1 MTTAAEPNYILS
13 AGLGRFASQDAN
25 AAKHFG
31 PQASEKTRE
40 LLALSIAQA
49 RDAGFEVIGEDMNPG
64 DPDDTN
70 DAGFEVIGEDMNP
83 GDPDDTIKRFSAQL
97 ESRQWVAVNVGYGI
111 RGNKDHTVL
120 FERILEACRTT
131 RPEAKII
138 FSNGPDEV
146 FTAIKRN
153 FPESLQTGFDMVVM
167 SV

>member
-40 LLALSIAQA
+40 LLAISIAQA
-49 RDAGFEVIGEDMNPG
+49 RDAGFEVIGED
-64 DPDDTN
+64 
-70 DAGFEVIGEDMNP
+70 VNP

-153 FPESLQTGFDMVVM
+153 FPESCR
-167 SV
+167 

>member
-49 RDAGFEVIGEDMNPG
+49 R
-64 DPDDTN
+64 

>member
-40 LLALSIAQA
+40 LLAISIAQA
-49 RDAGFEVIGEDMNPG
+49 RDAGFEVIGED
-64 DPDDTN
+64 
-70 DAGFEVIGEDMNP
+70 VNP

-120 FERILEACRTT
+120 FERILEACRTI
-131 RPEAKII
+131 RPGAKII

-146 FTAIKRN
+146 FAAIKRN
-153 FPESLQTGFDMVVM
+153 FPESCR
-167 SV
+167 